1 MWRCLKKTDYVDLG
15 IVVGFVA
22 VLFYQYI
29 FIGKHLGTPTIVND
43 LLVLTQPTLSFTGAS
58 LVNGDIPLW
67 NLYWFRGMS
76 HSAVPSNVVLYP
88 TTWLFGIFEFHNVYK
103 LIVILHVLLDG
114 VSAYFQ
120 RCFTQD
126 GGRL

>member
-58 LVNGDIPLW
+58 LVNGDIPLCGPPP
-67 NLYWFRGMS
+67 LK
-76 HSAVPSNVVLYP
+76 VPVV
-88 TTWLFGIFEFHNVYK
+88 K
-103 LIVILHVLLDG
+103 LV
-114 VSAYFQ
+114 
-120 RCFTQD
+120 
-126 GGRL
+126 